1 MTEASMAL
9 PDAREKGRESFARQA
24 WSDAY
29 AQLSAADRAGMLEPE
44 DLERLGA
51 AAHLLG
57 REDEAAEIAARA
69 HQEHLVR
76 GRVPRAARCAFWVA
90 ITLLFKG
97 EPARAGGWVA
107 RGRRLL
113 DDGQLD
119 CAERGYLLLPE
130 ALRSIFEGDSARAR
144 AIFGEAAAIGE
155 RFGEGDLVAL
165 ARQGQGRALIRLGE
179 FARGVAL
186 LDEVM
191 VAVTAGEVS
200 PMIMGDVY
208 CSVIEACHE
217 IFDLHRAQEWTAAME
232 RWCESQSDG
241 ISYRG
246 HCLVRRAELLQL
258 HGAWPDAIQEAERAC
273 EWLSRPPPQ
282 RALGA
287 AFYQQAELSRLRGE
301 FTKAADEYRQAS
313 QWGREPQPGRALLR
327 LAEGQIDAA
336 KTAIR
341 RAVNEAAEVRERAT
355 MLAASV
361 EILLAANDIPAAR
374 AAADALAQIAAGL
387 EAPFLRALS
396 AQASGAVLL
405 HEGQPGAALALLRQ
419 AGSAWRELEAP
430 YQAARARV
438 QVGLACRALGDEDA
452 AAMELD
458 AARQVFQQL
467 GAVPDIKLV
476 SRLSAPVPAE
486 TRTGLTVRER
496 QVLGLIAT
504 GKTNRAI
511 ADELRISEKTV
522 ARHVSNIFT
531 KLGLSSRAAATAYA
545 YQHDLL

>member
-1 MTEASMAL
+1 MAL

-24 WSDAY
+24 WGEAY
-29 AQLSAADRAGMLEPE
+29 AQLSAADRAGMLDPE
-44 DLERLGA
+44 DLERLAA

-57 REDEAAEIAARA
+57 RDEEGIDLWGRA
-69 HQEHLVR
+69 YQEFLSR
-76 GRVPRAARCAFWVA
+76 GDHPRAARCASWVA
-90 ITLLFKG
+90 IPLVFRGQT
-97 EPARAGGWVA
+97 ARAGGWIS

-113 DDGQLD
+113 QEGRHD
-119 CAERGYLLLPE
+119 CVAQGYLLFPV
-130 ALRSIFEGDSARAR
+130 ALQSILQGESAA
-144 AIFGEAAAIGE
+144 ACAGFAEAASIGE
-155 RFGEGDLVAL
+155 RFGDRDLMTL
-165 ARQGQGRALIRLGE
+165 ARRGQGRALIRLGE

-200 PMIMGDVY
+200 PVIVGDIY

-217 IFDLHRAQEWTAAME
+217 IFDLHRAQEWTTAME
-232 RWCESQSDG
+232 RWCESQSDR
-241 ISYRG
+241 IPYRG

-282 RALGA
+282 RAVGA

-313 QWGREPQPGRALLR
+313 QWGREPQPGLALLR

-336 KTAIR
+336 NTAIR

-374 AAADALAQIAAGL
+374 AAAGALAQIAAGL

-396 AQASGAVLL
+396 AQATGAVLL
-405 HEGQPGAALALLRQ
+405 DEGQPGAALALLRQ
-419 AGSAWRELEAP
+419 AGSTWRELEAP

-467 GAVPDIKLV
+467 GALPDIKLV
-476 SRLSAPVPAE
+476 SQLSALAPAE
-486 TRTGLTVRER
+486 TRTGLTARER

-545 YQHDLL
+545 YQHHLL

>member
-1 MTEASMAL
+1 
-9 PDAREKGRESFARQA
+9 
-24 WSDAY
+24 
-29 AQLSAADRAGMLEPE
+29 
-44 DLERLGA
+44 
-51 AAHLLG
+51 
-57 REDEAAEIAARA
+57 
-69 HQEHLVR
+69 
-76 GRVPRAARCAFWVA
+76 
-90 ITLLFKG
+90 
-97 EPARAGGWVA
+97 
-107 RGRRLL
+107 
-113 DDGQLD
+113 
-119 CAERGYLLLPE
+119 
-130 ALRSIFEGDSARAR
+130 
-144 AIFGEAAAIGE
+144 
-155 RFGEGDLVAL
+155 
-165 ARQGQGRALIRLGE
+165 
-179 FARGVAL
+179 
-186 LDEVM
+186 
-191 VAVTAGEVS
+191 
-200 PMIMGDVY
+200 MIMGDVY

-232 RWCESQSDG
+232 RWCESQSDR
-241 ISYRG
+241 ISYHG

-282 RALGA
+282 RAVGA

-313 QWGREPQPGRALLR
+313 QWGREPQPGLALLR

>member
-1 MTEASMAL
+1 MAL
-9 PDAREKGRESFARQA
+9 PGAREQGREAFGRQA
-24 WSDAY
+24 WGEAY
-29 AQLSAADRAGMLEPE
+29 AQLSAADREGTLEPE

-69 HQEHLVR
+69 HHEHLVR
-76 GRVPRAARCAFWVA
+76 GSVPRAARCAFWVA

-97 EPARAGGWVA
+97 ETARAGGWVA

-113 DDGQLD
+113 DDGQHD

-130 ALRSIFEGDSARAR
+130 ALRSIFQGDSARAR
-144 AIFGEAAAIGE
+144 AIFCEAASIGE
-155 RFGEGDLVAL
+155 RFGEPDLVAL

-179 FARGVAL
+179 TTQGIAL

-200 PMIMGDVY
+200 PLVVGDVY

-217 IFDLHRAQEWTAAME
+217 IFDLRRAQEWTAAMT
-232 RWCESQSDG
+232 RWCESQTDRVP
-241 ISYRG
+241 YRG

-282 RALGA
+282 RAVGA
-287 AFYQQAELSRLRGE
+287 AFYQCAELNRLRGE
-301 FTKAADEYRQAS
+301 FAKAEHEYRQAS
-313 QWGREPQPGRALLR
+313 QWGREPQPGLALLR
-327 LAEGQIDAA
+327 LALGQIDAA
-336 KTAIR
+336 KAAIY
-341 RAVNEAAEVRERAT
+341 RAMDEATERQT
-355 MLAASV
+355 RSRLLAASV
-361 EILLAANDIPAAR
+361 EILLAAGDVPAAR
-374 AAADALAQIAAGL
+374 AAADELAQLATSL
-387 EAPFLRALS
+387 DAPFLRAMS
-396 AQASGAVLL
+396 AQAGGTVLL
-405 HEGQPGAALALLRQ
+405 REGQPRAALTLLRQ
-419 AGSAWRELEAP
+419 AGVAWHKLEAP
-430 YQAARARV
+430 YEAARARV
-438 QVGLACRALGDEDA
+438 LVGLACRALGDEDA
-452 AAMELD
+452 AAMELE

-467 GAVPDIKLV
+467 GAVPDSKRVSQLYTTV
-476 SRLSAPVPAE
+476 SRKA
-486 TRTGLTVRER
+486 RTVLTAREV
-496 QVLGLIAT
+496 QVIALIAT
-504 GKTNRAI
+504 GRTNRAI

-545 YQHDLL
+545 YQHDLV